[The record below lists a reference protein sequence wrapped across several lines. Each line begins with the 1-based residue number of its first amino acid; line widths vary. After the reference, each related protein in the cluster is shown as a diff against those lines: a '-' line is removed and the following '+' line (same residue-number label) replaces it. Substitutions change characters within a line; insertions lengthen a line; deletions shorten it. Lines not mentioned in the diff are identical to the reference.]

1 MADGVPRTRTWVSP
15 EGSLFDIA
23 DEQLYAFCTSRGL
36 HCPNMIEH
44 MDNVGSKQKNG
55 GWRLLERLCFISHVD
70 RCRGGRRTTLC

>member
-15 EGSLFDIA
+15 EGSVFDIE

-55 GWRLLERLCFISHVD
+55 GWRLLERRRLKHVW
-70 RCRGGRRTTLC
+70 